1 MKGKNRK
8 EKRERYIRC
17 RQEGRDRV
25 GKRNARSY
33 L

>member
-17 RQEGRDRV
+17 RQEERDRV